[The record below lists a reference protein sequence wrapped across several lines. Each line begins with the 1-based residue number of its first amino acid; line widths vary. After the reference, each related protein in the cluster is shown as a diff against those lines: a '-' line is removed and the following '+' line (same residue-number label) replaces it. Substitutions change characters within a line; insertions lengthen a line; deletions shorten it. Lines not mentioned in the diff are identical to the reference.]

1 MSRRIAAVAVA
12 FGLLACASTQVNYDH
27 DPSYDFG
34 SLRSWDW
41 MAEPGQVQGAA
52 GVRSPLVEQ
61 RIREAIGR
69 NLDAKGYPR
78 VEGGD
83 SDFRVAFHG
92 GADQK
97 LDVRTTYDTYGYR
110 WRVSVER
117 TEVRQYTEGTLIIDI
132 VDGDQNEL
140 VWRGIGVVE
149 VHAGSP
155 EEITEQVNQVVT
167 DVLKV
172 FPPGQ

>member
-1 MSRRIAAVAVA
+1 
-12 FGLLACASTQVNYDH
+12 
-27 DPSYDFG
+27 
-34 SLRSWDW
+34 
-41 MAEPGQVQGAA
+41 
-52 GVRSPLVEQ
+52 
-61 RIREAIGR
+61 
-69 NLDAKGYPR
+69 
-78 VEGGD
+78 
-83 SDFRVAFHG
+83 VAFHG

-97 LDVRTTYDTYGYR
+97 LDVRTTYDYYGYR
-110 WRVSVER
+110 WRVPVGR

-149 VHAGSP
+149 VHADSP
-155 EEITEQVNQVVT
+155 EEIAEQVNQVVT